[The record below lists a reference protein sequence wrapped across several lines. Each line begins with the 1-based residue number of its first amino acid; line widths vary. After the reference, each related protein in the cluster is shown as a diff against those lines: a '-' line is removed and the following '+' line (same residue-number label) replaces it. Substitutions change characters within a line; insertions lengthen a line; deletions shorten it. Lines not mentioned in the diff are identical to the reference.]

1 MIKLRFIFVV
11 LSAIVSLY
19 APAQKDTMTLKDR
32 NAMIQLPVFPDSV
45 FTTYYHQRVTHFRTL
60 PQTKDDI
67 IFLGNSITDGAE
79 WSELFNDLHIK
90 NRGVSGDITAG
101 VIHRLDEI
109 VKRRP
114 KKIFLLIGINDLAKG
129 IAVDSVLK
137 NILLVSDY
145 VHQQSVSSQLYVQ
158 SILPVNNA
166 FGKFV
171 THTKNGELIKQLNA
185 TLQANAAAHHYLFI
199 DLNNAFSNKDGKL
212 KETFTNDGLHLKGE
226 AYLLWK
232 HLVYPFVYDLL
243 PKPSILPLPQQLKW
257 GEGYF
262 PLFNCKSILVK
273 NVAFKG
279 EAYKLQNLLAAKGLS
294 ADIVSIQIAADPVIE
309 LRFDPLQKGEEMY
322 KLEVTANRITVS
334 GSTAHGIFNGIQ
346 TLDQLM
352 RDGSF
357 VDACEIKDWPAFSW
371 RGYMVDAARNYQS
384 IQLLKQQIEIMSK
397 YKLNIFHFHITED
410 IAWRLAVKQYP
421 QLTAPESMLRNKGL
435 YYSEADMNELI
446 RFCKERYITLIP
458 EIDMPGHSAA
468 FTRAM
473 KTDMQS
479 DSGMVIVKNILK
491 EFCATY
497 DLPYIHMGGDEVK
510 ISNKNFLPEMI
521 MLLHQLG
528 KQTIGWSPGG
538 NIDDQTIRQL
548 WMSDLGDKDS
558 TIQSFIDSRHLY
570 INHMDPL
577 ESVVTIFNRMI
588 GDQEKETTK
597 MKGAILCLWPDRRVE
612 HEDDVLKMNPVYP
625 AMLAFAERTWKGG
638 GTKGW
643 VAGIGEPG
651 SQSAKQFTQFENRL
665 LDQEQYN
672 FKQFSFPYAKQSD
685 LIWNLYG
692 PYKNNGELSKQF
704 EPEKKNFDESKPSF
718 KTVGGTII
726 LRHWWAPLIKGAI
739 VNPEENTTWYAV
751 TKIWSNEDAVKEC
764 WIGFNNLSRSP
775 ATDSPP
781 VNEWDT
787 KQSKVWV
794 NGILIS
800 SPEWKRGGQKGN
812 AEIPLVDE
820 GYEYRAGTKI
830 QLKKGWNTVLIKA
843 PVGSF
848 KGKDWQNPVK
858 WMFSFVNKIN

>member
-1 MIKLRFIFVV
+1 MIKLKISCVFLAATFVV
-11 LSAIVSLY
+11 QVF
-19 APAQKDTMTLKDR
+19 AQKNNTSR
-32 NAMIQLPVFPDSV
+32 NAGEEKVQLPVFQDSV

-60 PQTKDDI
+60 PQTKGDI

-79 WSELFNDLHIK
+79 WSELFNDMRVK
-90 NRGVSGDITAG
+90 NRGISGDITAG

-109 VKRRP
+109 VKRKP
-114 KKIFLLIGINDLAKG
+114 KKVFLLIGTNDLAKG

-137 NILLVSDY
+137 NIFLISDY
-145 VHQQSVSSQLYVQ
+145 VHQQSVSTQLYVQ

-171 THTKNGELIKQLNA
+171 THTKNGELIKQLN
-185 TLQANAAAHHYLFI
+185 TKLEVNAATHHYQFI

-212 KETFTNDGLHLKGE
+212 KEAFTNDGLHLKGE
-226 AYLLWK
+226 AYLFWK
-232 HLVYPFVYDLL
+232 HLIYPFVYDLQ

-257 GEGYF
+257 VEGYF
-262 PLFNCKSILVK
+262 PLFSCKSILVK
-273 NVAFKG
+273 NSAFKN
-279 EAYKLQNLLAAKGLS
+279 EATKLQNQLAAKGLN
-294 ADIVSIQIAADPVIE
+294 AEIVSNQTGADPVIE
-309 LRFDPLQKGEEMY
+309 LRFDPLQKGEEVY
-322 KLEVTANRITVS
+322 QLEVTANRITLS
-334 GSTAHGIFNGIQ
+334 ASTAHGIFNGIQ

-352 RDGSF
+352 CDGAF
-357 VDACEIKDWPAFSW
+357 VDACEITDWPAFSW

-384 IQLLKQQIEIMSK
+384 VSLLKEQIEIMSK

-421 QLTAPESMLRNKGL
+421 QLTAAESMLRNKGL

-497 DLPYIHMGGDEVK
+497 DLPFIHIGGDEVK
-510 ISNKNFLPEMI
+510 ISNKSFLPEMI
-521 MLLHQLG
+521 ALLHQLG

-538 NIDDQTIRQL
+538 NLDDQTIRQL

-558 TIQSFIDSRHLY
+558 TTHSFIDSRHLY

-625 AMLAFAERTWKGG
+625 AMLAFAERVWKGG

-643 VAGIGEPG
+643 VAVLGEPG
-651 SQSAKQFTQFENRL
+651 SQLAKQFTEFENRL
-665 LDQEQYN
+665 IDQEQYN
-672 FKQFSFPYAKQSD
+672 FDQLFFPYAKQSD
-685 LIWNLYG
+685 IVWSLYG
-692 PYKNNGELSKQF
+692 PFKNNGELSKQF
-704 EPEKKNFDESKPSF
+704 EPERKNFDGSKPSF

-726 LRHWWAPLIKGAI
+726 LRHWWAQLIKGALI
-739 VNPEENTTWYAV
+739 NPEENTTWYAV
-751 TKIWSNEDAVKEC
+751 TRIWSDEDAIKEC
-764 WIGFNNLSRSP
+764 WIGFNNLSRSTAADP
-775 ATDSPP
+775 PP

-787 KQSKVWV
+787 KQSKIWI
-794 NGILIS
+794 NGLLIS
-800 SPEWKRGGQKGN
+800 PPEWKRGGEKGN
-812 AEIPLVDE
+812 AEIPLIDE
-820 GYEYRAGTKI
+820 GYEYRAAAKI

-858 WMFSFVNKIN
+858 WMFSFVML